1 MLQKGS
7 QGVGVIIQVIKV
19 KRNEMGG
26 ACGTY
31 DRHEKCIQGFDG
43 GTEGNRPFGTPWS
56 RWDDNIKTD
65 LQDVGWGV
73 I

>member
-1 MLQKGS
+1 MLQNGS
-7 QGVGVIIQVIKV
+7 QGIGFIIQVIKV

-43 GTEGNRPFGTPWS
+43 GT
-56 RWDDNIKTD
+56 
-65 LQDVGWGV
+65 
-73 I
+73 